1 MKSRGNQTCARWL
14 QSNRSQTESSCY
26 GLEGHDFD
34 FVGDGDGD
42 GDGDSDGDGDGDGVV
57 CSLFTL
63 VMVDRSQNRKIIFS
77 SLY

>member
-42 GDGDSDGDGDGDGVV
+42 GALCAMSSNVV
-57 CSLFTL
+57 TFLKCCNL
-63 VMVDRSQNRKIIFS
+63 QKPIHS
-77 SLY
+77 SGQLG

>member
-42 GDGDSDGDGDGDGVV
+42 GDGVGDGEF
-57 CSLFTL
+57 SNLTL
-63 VMVDRSQNRKIIFS
+63 SRMDNYQV
-77 SLY
+77 